1 MVKEFNDA
9 LPVSYSRGGVL
20 MNTSTRSVQVSTWML
35 IVLFGLFLLSVVLV
49 VPLTTPGFR
58 VTTTDLW
65 WRLLVV
71 GLTFLTYMILWN
83 AYRATQRWSWTAL
96 LVTAM
101 LLFGGGIVV
110 QARLGDLLWLVV
122 STVELLV
129 ALAALAIPFR
139 EFFGT

>member
-1 MVKEFNDA
+1 
-9 LPVSYSRGGVL
+9 
-20 MNTSTRSVQVSTWML
+20 MNTSTRSVQISTWIL
-35 IVLFGLFLLSVVLV
+35 SALFGLFLLSVVLV
-49 VPLTTPGFR
+49 VPLTTPDFR

-83 AYRATQRWSWTAL
+83 AYRATQRWSWTTL

-110 QARLGDLLWLVV
+110 QARLGNLLWLVV

>member
-1 MVKEFNDA
+1 
-9 LPVSYSRGGVL
+9 
-20 MNTSTRSVQVSTWML
+20 MNTSTRSVQISTWML

-83 AYRATQRWSWTAL
+83 AYRATQRWSWTTL

-110 QARLGDLLWLVV
+110 QARLGSLSWLVF